1 MIFQG
6 IRTSIAKKP
15 SSIVIFQGG
24 GVGPPV
30 LPPGSV
36 HVFIIMLLL
45 FFQEDH
51 VITHKRKEQ
60 FAKYDRFLKRFEHSK
75 ALDAALDVSHIDKAK

>member
-15 SSIVIFQGG
+15 YIFVIFYGGSGGGGGG

-30 LPPGSV
+30 PP
-36 HVFIIMLLL
+36 
-45 FFQEDH
+45 
-51 VITHKRKEQ
+51 
-60 FAKYDRFLKRFEHSK
+60 
-75 ALDAALDVSHIDKAK
+75 LDQLMEGWVESGVKPIKHYTIKH